1 MVEKNPQPNI
11 DLKKIPDYLSYE
23 AMEAKYD
30 FDFKDQDR
38 FLGKGSFGSVHLF
51 VNKNDKQEYAGKHM
65 QCSDLKDFDK
75 LLNEKV
81 FQHKLRKMPCVM

>member
-30 FDFKDQDR
+30 FDFEDQDR

-51 VNKNDKQEYAGKHM
+51 VNKNDK
-65 QCSDLKDFDK
+65 
-75 LLNEKV
+75 
-81 FQHKLRKMPCVM
+81 